1 MTDSVSQ
8 VRPIILLGAGF
19 SRNWGGF
26 LGSEVFEYLL
36 GCLEVRADDPYLRD
50 LLWRNRDEG
59 FEVALAELQAA
70 FKKDRKQ
77 FSEPLRKFQSAI
89 ASMFEVMNSVFASQR
104 FDFPPAKIKTSITHF
119 LSQFDAIF
127 TLNQDLLLES
137 QYMAC
142 NFSGGEHYRKWT
154 GQELPGLQLA
164 SAQVGPDHLRWLNN
178 RWQPT
183 SEADFQL
190 RSGCQPIYKLH
201 GSSNWI
207 DEDGSELLIMGGG
220 KEETIADHKILAW
233 YAKEF
238 SEALCMPNARL
249 MIIGYGFRDHH
260 INRTIARAV
269 NEHGLKLFVIGPHGS
284 DVVSTFYTSDSPR
297 AAPIVYGYDLEHVF
311 ARSLIGASR
320 RGLAEIFGFDSIEHA
335 KVMRFFE

>member
-1 MTDSVSQ
+1 MIDSVSQ

-36 GCLEVRADDPYLRD
+36 GCLEVRTDPDLRE

-70 FKKDRKQ
+70 FKKDRNQ
-77 FSEPLRKFQSAI
+77 FSEPLRKFQAAI
-89 ASMFEVMNSVFASQR
+89 VSMFKAMNSAFANQR
-104 FDFPPAKIKTSITHF
+104 FDFPPSNIKTSITYF

-142 NFSGGEHYRKWT
+142 NFSNGEHYRGWT
-154 GQELPGLQLA
+154 GQEPPGLRLA
-164 SAQVGPDHLRWLNN
+164 SEQVGPDYLRWLHNT
-178 RWQPT
+178 WQPT
-183 SEADFQL
+183 SEPDFRV
-190 RSGCQPIYKLH
+190 RSGSQPIYKLH

-207 DEDGSELLIMGGG
+207 NEDGSELLIMGGG

-233 YAKEF
+233 YASEF
-238 SEALCMPNARL
+238 SEALCKPNARL

-269 NEHGLKLFVIGPHGS
+269 NEYGLKLFVIGPHGS
-284 DVVSTFYTSDSPR
+284 DVASTFRSGVHPG
-297 AAPIVYGYDLEHVF
+297 AALTTYGYDLENVF

-320 RGLAEIFGFDSIEHA
+320 RGLADIFGLDSIEHA